1 MRRARPPSGPQ
12 STAVGWMTVP
22 VPRMTS
28 SASMVAAAMAA
39 PYHQCVTANARDG
52 IARDPT
58 VLDGSKPGASG
69 AGGGGGDGDELA
81 AGSAAGDYVV
91 DRRLGG
97 GAMGDVYAGH
107 HPVIGKKV
115 AIKVIKREL
124 ASRADSA

>member
-1 MRRARPPSGPQ
+1 
-12 STAVGWMTVP
+12 MTVP

-28 SASMVAAAMAA
+28 SASMVAAAMSA
-39 PYHQCVTANARDG
+39 PYHQSVTANARDG

-58 VLDGSKPGASG
+58 VLDGSKPGATAS
-69 AGGGGGDGDELA
+69 AGGDELA
-81 AGSAAGDYVV
+81 AGTTAGEYVV

-115 AIKVIKREL
+115 AIKVIKR
-124 ASRADSA
+124 